1 MLSDLTIPGSG
12 ITHYQVYFIF
22 LYWHSKYIILDS
34 SSLFYTTIQMTKRR
48 YQMYGSL
55 VKDDTRLVHFHTGT
69 PYDLMTGKYEIG
81 IDGKFYLNG
90 GYAQYITGLHGRG
103 NTYKSTL
110 LDSMLVGLARI
121 YNDAYVFDF
130 DTEASKDKNR
140 IVGFMND
147 VLHTVAKEPINKR
160 IVLKMGGKW
169 TISELWKFVNKLMEK
184 RKSDIKKHKVMS
196 PFLGYD
202 LEAIEIFR
210 PLIIIIDTLSELK
223 STTEIDLLSGSKD
236 IEDKKNRTIYMEDGN
251 KKTVIMSALN
261 KFCNLYGITV
271 CTTAHTGDNF
281 SMDSITPPK
290 KQLLDQ
296 KQNDKIKG
304 VGSKYTTLT
313 HVLTQVLSCKHA
325 QDSTKKALYP
335 LGETS
340 DKDLQELIVIIGRNK
355 VQSSGMAVPFIVS
368 QTYGLL
374 PNTTNLHFLRTNG
387 YVGLDGGPSKPTHA
401 CVWYPDQRFSR
412 KNFRERV
419 AKDYKL
425 ARAIELVSRY
435 RYIQLCWNHKGQ
447 PFDISKT
454 PEEVFKQIIEKKL
467 LDRILESTGYWTY
480 DKSDRE
486 YLSLYEILRL
496 INE

>member
-1 MLSDLTIPGSG
+1 
-12 ITHYQVYFIF
+12 
-22 LYWHSKYIILDS
+22 
-34 SSLFYTTIQMTKRR
+34 
-48 YQMYGSL
+48 MYGSL
-55 VKDDTRLVHFHTGT
+55 IKDDTRLVHFHTGT
-69 PYDLMTGKYEIG
+69 FYDLMTGKYEIG
-81 IDGKFYLNG
+81 SDGKYYLNG

-110 LDSMLVGLARI
+110 LDSMVVGLARI
-121 YNDAYVFDF
+121 YNDAYIFNF

-140 IVGFMND
+140 ILSFVD
-147 VLHTVAKEPINKR
+147 DKLHNVAESSLDHR
-160 IVLKMGGKW
+160 VVLKVGGKW
-169 TISELWKFVNKLMEK
+169 TISELWKFVNQLMNK
-184 RKSDIKKHKVMS
+184 RKSDLKKHKVMS

-202 LEAIEIFR
+202 MEPIEIFR
-210 PLIIIIDTLSELK
+210 PLIIVIDTLSELK
-223 STTEIDLLSGSKD
+223 SGTEIDLLTSNKD

-251 KKTVIMSALN
+251 KKTVILSALN

-290 KQLLDQ
+290 KQLLEQ

-313 HVLTQVLSCKHA
+313 HVLTQVLSCRHA
-325 QDSTKKALYP
+325 HDSAKKALYP
-335 LGETS
+335 IGETS
-340 DKDLQELIVIIGRNK
+340 DKDLQELIVIISRNK
-355 VQSSGMAVPFIVS
+355 VQASGMAVPFIVS
-368 QTYGLL
+368 QSGGLL
-374 PNTTNLHFLRTNG
+374 NEVTNLHFLRSNG

-419 AKDYKL
+419 SQDYKL
-425 ARAIELVSRY
+425 ARAIELVARY

-447 PFDISKT
+447 PFDLSKT
-454 PEEVFKQIIEKKL
+454 PDELYQQMVNKKL
-467 LDRILESTGYWTY
+467 VDRILESTGYWTY
-480 DKSDRE
+480 DKQERE
-486 YLSLYEILRL
+486 YLSLYEVLKL